1 MDTEFIEG
9 NQDLLD
15 WISPLWTKLNA
26 YHRRKSRQFV
36 VYYNQLTFQQR
47 KAVLIAKAQNG
58 LMRVELVRLKEADNY
73 FAYSVTTITA
83 THEGEIESL
92 YVDEPFRRMGIG
104 KDLMTRSLEWLDRH
118 KVKVKRLAV
127 AGGNE
132 ETIDFYQRFGFYPKL
147 TLLEQADQFQR
158 LTPDGTAET
167 KNGTKRP
174 RKKK

>member
-26 YHRRKSRQFV
+26 YHRRKTRQFV

-47 KAVLIAKAQNG
+47 KAGLLVKAQNG
-58 LMRVELVRLKEADNY
+58 LMRVDLVRLKEKDNY
-73 FAYSVTTITA
+73 IAYSVTTISA
-83 THEGEIESL
+83 AHEGEIESL
-92 YVDEPFRRMGIG
+92 FVDEPYRRMEIG
-104 KDLMTRSLEWLDRH
+104 KNLMVRSLEWMDRH

-132 ETIDFYQRFGFYPKL
+132 ETIDFYQRFGFYSKL
-147 TLLEQADQFQR
+147 TILEQVDESHG
-158 LTPDGTAET
+158 LTPEGTGAT